1 MVSNMVVRLMY
12 VRVLAV
18 LLVLLAHPVLLD
30 VARGQ
35 ADGRVHQY
43 MFNQLD
49 FNPGF
54 AGSAG
59 FINLYANARKDWVG
73 FGEGAPLMVQFS
85 FDMPFGYRPLNR
97 MVPGR
102 KVMVSHAAGVHFV
115 RDQLGLMATN
125 GLELSYAL
133 RLHLRALGHLSF
145 GLGFRGL
152 NDKFDAKWRTPDGA
166 TADTSIPAGNSSSI
180 SMDLSAGVYFNTK
193 AAYFGLSAGNLLGPD
208 VRNSLSKAMGQ
219 KERMDYARQY
229 YVVGGYNLALRPEW
243 SVEPGAM
250 IRSDLTEYAYSFT
263 TRVTYDNLIWLGVNY
278 YISTSIGA
286 YAGVRLFNGLRLGYS
301 YDYPLTVLR
310 HFTSGSHEVFVSYTF
325 SLRREKVPEQYKS
338 IRFL

>member
-1 MVSNMVVRLMY
+1 MLLVMGIKLVY
-12 VRVLAV
+12 TRVLVV
-18 LLVLLAHPVLLD
+18 LFVLLALPALLR
-30 VARGQ
+30 VARAQ

-85 FDMPFGYRPLNR
+85 FDMPFGYRALNR

-102 KVMVSHAAGVHFV
+102 KVMVSHAAGLHFV
-115 RDQLGLMATN
+115 RDQIGLMATN

-133 RLHLRALGHLSF
+133 RLHLRAIGHLSF
-145 GLGFRGL
+145 GVGVRGL
-152 NDKFDAKWRTPDGA
+152 NDKFDATWRTPDGA
-166 TADTSIPAGNSSSI
+166 EGDPSIPEGNSSSI

-193 AAYFGLSAGNLLGPD
+193 EAYFGVSAGNLLGPD
-208 VRNSLSKAMGQ
+208 LRNKLSDAMGQ
-219 KERMDYARQY
+219 TPRMDYARQY
-229 YVVGGYNLALRPEW
+229 YLVGGYDWAVHQDW
-243 SVEPGAM
+243 SVEPSAM
-250 IRSDLTEYAYSFT
+250 IRSDFTEYAYSFA
-263 TRVTYDNLIWLGVNY
+263 TRVTYGNLVWLGVNY

-286 YAGVRLFNGLRLGYS
+286 YAGVHLFNGLRFGYS
-301 YDYPLTVLR
+301 YDYPLTELR

-325 SLRREKVPEQYKS
+325 SLKRDKVPEQYKS